1 VNEQLVF
8 DLPHR
13 AALDAG
19 DFLLAACNRDA
30 VAWLDRWPEWPAPL
44 LTVHGPAGSGKTHMA
59 FVWRARNG
67 ARLMHPEE
75 IAAQPFSAF
84 DDGDRNWIVDDVAAG
99 FDEEAFLHFYN
110 AVAER
115 GGSILLTARTPPS
128 RWPIAL
134 ADLRSRL
141 TAAPAVA
148 IGRPDNELLGAVLV
162 KLLGDRQLTVGP
174 DVLIYLLARMERSFS
189 AARNVVAA
197 LDRRALAER
206 RKLSIPLARDVLTEL
221 NDGRN
226 GA

>member
-1 VNEQLVF
+1 MNEQLVF